1 MNYITH
7 LNEIKALALDEIEQL
22 RNEFLSTLPGNTKS
36 SHVIGWPYGMPAS
49 IDPKIVFIGVSMGA
63 SPSSHNIEIEL
74 NGDDCLFSK
83 IDEAKKDKKHFY
95 YPDGRHYWDKL
106 RLLSHNYFKVTC
118 PEISE
123 EDAIAMSS
131 HFNLGTGSA
140 GKASTSD
147 VEPLYINWVSTLLN
161 QKLRPDLVVLF
172 GLKDILKKKAIRDS
186 WNNESGL
193 IVDWSKPNKTSLDN
207 EAYSFSG
214 WTVTNALGHSIKI
227 VLWPNHPSRPPF
239 SDIKKWELAVNQ
251 YVNSDSFK

>member
-1 MNYITH
+1 MNYINH
-7 LNEIKALALDEIEQL
+7 LNNIKSKTVDQIDQL
-22 RNEFLSTLPGNTKS
+22 RNDFLSTLPGNTKS
-36 SHVIGWPYGMPAS
+36 SHVMGWPYGMPAS
-49 IDPKIVFIGVSMGA
+49 IDPKIIFIGVSMGA
-63 SPSSHNIEIEL
+63 SPSSNDIEIEL

-83 IDEAKKDKKHFY
+83 IDEAKTDKKHFY

-118 PEISE
+118 PDISE

-172 GLKDILKKKAIRDS
+172 GLKSILKKKAIRDS

-193 IVDWSKPNKTSLDN
+193 RVDWSVPKETSLN
-207 EAYSFSG
+207 TEAYSFSE